1 MALEGEH
8 RRSTAMTE
16 DEIQVPEEQA
26 EEVSERWFVAPK
38 TLAEMPTKPASST
51 VTFDAQSDADN
62 ELFLFSFPHNV
73 CPPSLPFITPLVLCL
88 HGSGKGIRP
97 RASPTSVSEHA
108 PELFLAR
115 THAAR
120 LMACF
125 SVHSLT

>member
-1 MALEGEH
+1 
-8 RRSTAMTE
+8 MTE

-73 CPPSLPFITPLVLCL
+73 CPSSLPFPRLSSCVCTVPGGAPAQDTPPHLRV
-88 HGSGKGIRP
+88 R
-97 RASPTSVSEHA
+97 
-108 PELFLAR
+108 AR
-115 THAAR
+115 T
-120 LMACF
+120 
-125 SVHSLT
+125 